1 MNNVRRILDLD
12 PQTNTRLD
20 ALAAERGQ
28 DPATVVADAVQLLD
42 TILDIEGPDL
52 EEDRRRVSE
61 FERTREAIPFEE
73 VMRGWNRGAHRTSC
87 RLLIRARSHDPAVVR
102 GALGRDP
109 PAQLSRG

>member
-61 FERTREAIPFEE
+61 FECTREAIPFEE
-73 VMRGWNRGAHRTSC
+73 VMAWVESWGTPDELSPP
-87 RLLIRARSHDPAVVR
+87 DPR
-102 GALGRDP
+102 KI
-109 PAQLSRG
+109 S

>member
-73 VMRGWNRGAHRTSC
+73 VMAWVESWGTPDELPAP
-87 RLLIRARSHDPAVVR
+87 DPR
-102 GALGRDP
+102 KI
-109 PAQLSRG
+109 S